1 VKNRNKVI
9 NSKKK
14 LDRDLKKI
22 KQIILELIDKKQERK
37 LMEFLKIL
45 IVNMIGI
52 YNSTTLQEYRLLVLI
67 FQDLALLS
75 PHKRNL
81 QSVINLNQNL
91 EQQQS

>member
-67 FQDLALLS
+67 FQDLAL
-75 PHKRNL
+75 
-81 QSVINLNQNL
+81 
-91 EQQQS
+91 